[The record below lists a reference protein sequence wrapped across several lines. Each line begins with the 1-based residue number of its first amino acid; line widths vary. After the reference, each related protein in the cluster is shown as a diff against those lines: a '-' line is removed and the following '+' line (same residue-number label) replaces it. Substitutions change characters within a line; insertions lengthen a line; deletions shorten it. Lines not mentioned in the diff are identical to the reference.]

1 MQIAP
6 QSKMCRARIPG
17 LCKKDAYCDGTSF
30 LCPEA
35 KPEPDDTKCG
45 DMGEWKTFWDK
56 SYAVLIK
63 QPHVHRL
70 SWLNMCFEVL
80 TCLGMGVSFYKLWYF
95 YLNVKESW
103 IMHLSYAVENYV

>member
-45 DMGEWKTFWDK
+45 DMGE
-56 SYAVLIK
+56 
-63 QPHVHRL
+63 
-70 SWLNMCFEVL
+70 
-80 TCLGMGVSFYKLWYF
+80 
-95 YLNVKESW
+95 
-103 IMHLSYAVENYV
+103 